1 MEFQGSRGKMHYEVA
16 GSGDRT
22 LLLLHGWGGS
32 TENWIPVVRDFQ
44 KSFRVINVDFPGF
57 GLSPEP
63 EKPWSVTEYAELTLE
78 FIRSLGVDS
87 VYVMAHS
94 FGGRVALL
102 LSQMAPD
109 VISKQVLTGAAGLPP
124 KKSATQKT
132 ISAIFHMMNGCMDN
146 KLTRKMFGDKK
157 VDALRDK
164 VRSFFGS
171 SDYKKASPMMRET
184 FKLVIDQDL
193 TGCLKSV
200 QASTLLI
207 WGENDT
213 ATPLWM
219 GQTMEKE
226 IKDAGLVVFENA
238 GHFAY
243 LEQYARF
250 KAISEKFLIG

>member
-1 MEFQGSRGKMHYEVA
+1 MEFQGSLGKMHYEVT

-44 KSFRVINVDFPGF
+44 NSFRVINVDFPGF

-63 EKPWSVTEYAELTLE
+63 DHPWSVTEYASLMLE
-78 FIRSLGVDS
+78 FIHSLKADS

-102 LSQMAPD
+102 LSQMEPG

-124 KKSATQKT
+124 KKSLTQKMT
-132 ISAIFHMMNGCMDN
+132 GFVIHMMNGLMDN
-146 KLTRKMFGDKK
+146 ALTRKLFGDKK

-164 VRSFFGS
+164 VRSLFGS

-184 FKLVIDQDL
+184 FKLVIGQDL
-193 TGCLKSV
+193 TECLKSV
-200 QASTLLI
+200 SASTLLI
-207 WGENDT
+207 W
-213 ATPLWM
+213 A
-219 GQTMEKE
+219 QT
-226 IKDAGLVVFENA
+226 IP
-238 GHFAY
+238 
-243 LEQYARF
+243 QPRF
-250 KAISEKFLIG
+250 GWGKRWKKRSGTRVLSCLKTQGILHTLSSIRALKRLPKNS

>member
-1 MEFQGSRGKMHYEVA
+1 MEFQGSCGKMHYEVT

-57 GLSPEP
+57 GKSPEP
-63 EKPWSVTEYAELTLE
+63 ETGWSVTEYANLTRE
-78 FIRSLGVDS
+78 FIHSLGVRNVD
-87 VYVMAHS
+87 VMAHS

-102 LSQMAPD
+102 LSKMEPGL
-109 VISKQVLTGAAGLPP
+109 IKKQVLTGCAGLPP
-124 KKSATQKT
+124 KKSASAKAMKSVFNIFSGLLDNT
-132 ISAIFHMMNGCMDN
+132 I
-146 KLTRKMFGDKK
+146 TRKIFGEKN
-157 VDALRDK
+157 VIALRDK
-164 VRSFFGS
+164 FRHMFGS
-171 SDYKKASPMMRET
+171 ADYKNASPMMRET
-184 FKLVIDQDL
+184 FKRVISQDL
-193 TGCLKSV
+193 TDCLSSV
-200 QASTLLI
+200 SASTLLI
-207 WGENDT
+207 WGANDT

-219 GQTMEKE
+219 GQKMEKE

-243 LEQYARF
+243 LEQYPRF

>member
-1 MEFQGSRGKMHYEVA
+1 MEFQGSYGKMHYEVV

-44 KSFRVINVDFPGF
+44 KHFRVVNVDFPGF

-63 EKPWSVTEYAELTLE
+63 ENAWSVTEYARLTLE
-78 FIRSLGVDS
+78 LIHSLNVDS

-102 LSQMAPD
+102 ISQMEPG
-109 VISKQVLTGAAGLPP
+109 IIKKQVLTGAAGLPP
-124 KKSATQKT
+124 KKSASQKASGG
-132 ISAIFHMMNGCMDN
+132 IIHALNGVMDN
-146 KLTRKMFGDKK
+146 GITRKLLGDQK
-157 VDALRDK
+157 VDAIRDK
-164 VRSFFGS
+164 VRSLFGS

-184 FKLVIDQDL
+184 FKKVISQDL
-193 TGCLKSV
+193 TDCLKCVS
-200 QASTLLI
+200 ASTLLI

-243 LEQYARF
+243 LEQYPRF
-250 KAISEKFLIG
+250 KAISENFLIG

>member
-1 MEFQGSRGKMHYEVA
+1 MEFQGSHGKMHYEVA

-44 KSFRVINVDFPGF
+44 KDFTVVNVDFPGF

-63 EKPWSVTEYAELTLE
+63 ETPWSVTEYARLVLE
-78 FIRSLGVDS
+78 FIHSLNVDG

-102 LSQMAPD
+102 LSQMESS
-109 VISKQVLTGAAGLPP
+109 VIIKQVLTGAAGLPP
-124 KKSATQKT
+124 KKNASQKVT
-132 ISAIFHMMNGCMDN
+132 GGIVHAMNGMMDN
-146 KLTRKMFGDKK
+146 RLTRKMLGDEK
-157 VDALRDK
+157 VSALREK
-164 VRSFFGS
+164 VRSLVGS

-184 FKLVIDQDL
+184 FKLVINQDL
-193 TGCLKSV
+193 TDCLKSV
-200 QASTLLI
+200 TASTLLI

-226 IKDAGLVVFENA
+226 IRDAGLVVFENA

-243 LEQYARF
+243 LEQYPRF
-250 KAISEKFLIG
+250 KAICEKFLIG

>member
-1 MEFQGSRGKMHYEVA
+1 MTIRRG
-16 GSGDRT
+16 
-22 LLLLHGWGGS
+22 
-32 TENWIPVVRDFQ
+32 
-44 KSFRVINVDFPGF
+44 
-57 GLSPEP
+57 EP
-63 EKPWSVTEYAELTLE
+63 EKPWSVTEYAELILE
-78 FIRSLGVDS
+78 FIRSLGTDS

-102 LSQMAPD
+102 LSKMAPD
-109 VISKQVLTGAAGLPP
+109 VISKQVLTGAAGIPP
-124 KKSATQKT
+124 KKSAAQKMT
-132 ISAIFHMMNGCMDN
+132 GAVIHMMNGLMDN
-146 KLTRKMFGDKK
+146 KLTRKLFGDKK
-157 VDALRDK
+157 VASLREK
-164 VRSFFGS
+164 VRSFLGS

-184 FKLVIDQDL
+184 FKLVIHQDL
-193 TGCLKSV
+193 TECLKSV
-200 QASTLLI
+200 KASTLLI

-243 LEQYARF
+243 LEQYAHF

>member
-1 MEFQGSRGKMHYEVA
+1 MHYEVT

-44 KSFRVINVDFPGF
+44 KNFRVVNVDFPGF

-63 EKPWSVTEYAELTLE
+63 ETAWSVTEYARLTLE
-78 FIRSLGVDS
+78 FIHSLNVDS

-102 LSQMAPD
+102 LSQMEHGI
-109 VISKQVLTGAAGLPP
+109 ISKQVLTGAAGLPP
-124 KKSATQKT
+124 KKSAAQKIT
-132 ISAIFHMMNGCMDN
+132 GFVIHMMNGCMDN
-146 KLTRKMFGDKK
+146 KLTRKLFGDKK

-164 VRSFFGS
+164 VRSLFGS

-184 FKLVIDQDL
+184 FKLVIAQDL
-193 TGCLKSV
+193 TECLKSV
-200 QASTLLI
+200 SASTLLI

-219 GQTMEKE
+219 GQKMEKE
-226 IKDAGLVVFENA
+226 IRDAGLVVFENA

-243 LEQYARF
+243 LEQYPRF

>member
-1 MEFQGSRGKMHYEVA
+1 MIFEGSLGKMHYEVA
-16 GSGDRT
+16 GSGERT

-44 KSFRVINVDFPGF
+44 KDFRVVNVDFPGF
-57 GLSPEP
+57 GQSPEP
-63 EKPWSVTEYAELTLE
+63 ETPWSVTEYAKLTLE
-78 FIRSLGVDS
+78 FIHSLGVDT

-94 FGGRVALL
+94 FGGRVALMI
-102 LSQMAPD
+102 SQMESG

-124 KKSATQKT
+124 KKSLTQKAVGG
-132 ISAIFHMMNGCMDN
+132 IIHALNSIMDN
-146 KLTRKMFGDKK
+146 SLTRKLFGDEK
-157 VDALRDK
+157 VKALRNK
-164 VRSFFGS
+164 VRSMLGS

-184 FKLVIDQDL
+184 FKLVIHQDL
-193 TGCLKSV
+193 TDCLKSV
-200 QASTLLI
+200 SASTLLI

-226 IKDAGLVVFENA
+226 IRDAGLVVFENA

-243 LEQYARF
+243 LERYPRF